1 LLISLGAIAMTHS
14 VEIPE
19 DLQQELEALRH
30 ENALLMGLMT
40 GGYAYFLRQ
49 LMVGYQNGLS
59 TADCEQAIVDALKR
73 VLSTQ
78 ERFGCEYLA
87 EIEAILSKMTQTVA
101 LEPFIQQA
109 EATQTDHDEQ
119 L

>member
-1 LLISLGAIAMTHS
+1 MTHPP
-14 VEIPE
+14 EIPAA
-19 DLQQELEALRH
+19 LQQELDELRH

-49 LMVGYQNGLS
+49 LMVGHQKGLS
-59 TADCEQAIVDALKR
+59 AADCEQAIVDALKR

-87 EIEAILSKMTQTVA
+87 EIEAILVKMTQTVA
-101 LEPFIQQA
+101 LEPYVQQA
-109 EATQTDHDEQ
+109 IQASKN
-119 L
+119 

>member
-1 LLISLGAIAMTHS
+1 MTHS
-14 VEIPE
+14 ANLPE

-30 ENALLMGLMT
+30 ENALLTGLMT

-49 LMVGYQNGLS
+49 FMVGLHNGLG
-59 TADCEQAIVDALKR
+59 AVACEQAIVDALKR

-78 ERFGCEYLA
+78 ERFDCEYLA
-87 EIEAILSKMTQTVA
+87 DIETILLKMTHTVA
-101 LEPFIQQA
+101 LEPYLEKAKLARASRSI
-109 EATQTDHDEQ
+109 EPQ

>member
-1 LLISLGAIAMTHS
+1 LSFRAIAVTHS
-14 VEIPE
+14 TEIPE
-19 DLQQELEALRH
+19 DIQQELETLRH

-49 LMVGYQNGLS
+49 LMVGQLNGLS
-59 TADCEQAIVDALKR
+59 VADCEQAIVDALKR

-87 EIEAILSKMTQTVA
+87 EIEAILSKMTQSVSLQPYLKKIEDA
-101 LEPFIQQA
+101 K
-109 EATQTDHDEQ
+109 
-119 L
+119 

>member
-1 LLISLGAIAMTHS
+1 VTHS
-14 VEIPE
+14 AEIPE

-49 LMVGYQNGLS
+49 LMVGHQNGLS
-59 TADCEQAIVDALKR
+59 AADCEQAIVDALKR

-78 ERFGCEYLA
+78 ERFGCEYLT
-87 EIEAILSKMTQTVA
+87 EIEDVMSKMTQTTA
-101 LEPFIQQA
+101 LAPFIQQA
-109 EATQTDHDEQ
+109 QAARTNHD
-119 L
+119 

>member
-1 LLISLGAIAMTHS
+1 MTHS
-14 VEIPE
+14 ADLPE
-19 DLQQELEALRH
+19 DLQQTLETLRH

-49 LMVGYQNGLS
+49 LMVGHHHGLS
-59 TADCEQAIVDALKR
+59 AVQCEQAIVDALKR

-78 ERFGCEYLA
+78 ERFDCEYLA
-87 EIEAILSKMTQTVA
+87 DIEAILLKMTHATA
-101 LEPFIQQA
+101 LEPYLEKAKLARAA
-109 EATQTDHDEQ
+109 EPQ

>member
-1 LLISLGAIAMTHS
+1 MTHS
-14 VEIPE
+14 AEISE
-19 DLQQELEALRH
+19 DIQQELEALRH

-49 LMVGYQNGLS
+49 LMVGHQHGLS
-59 TADCEQAIVDALKR
+59 AAACEQAIVDALKR

-87 EIEAILSKMTQTVA
+87 EIEDVMSKMTQTVA
-101 LEPFIQQA
+101 LEPFLQQA
-109 EATQTDHDEQ
+109 AAARTTHD
-119 L
+119 